1 MNLLRDITNEKE
13 FRLHLKAK
21 SVKGF
26 ECDGCYFQKFGSCDN
41 MKCTPH
47 NRKDK
52 KNIIWV
58 EVT

>member
-1 MNLLRDITNEKE
+1 VKLLIGMTNENELK
-13 FRLHLKAK
+13 LHLKAK
-21 SVKGF
+21 RVKGY
-26 ECDGCYFQKFGSCDN
+26 ECDGCYFQKFGGCDT

-47 NRKDK
+47 ERKDK

>member
-13 FRLHLKAK
+13 FKLHLKAK
-21 SVKGF
+21 SVKGDS
-26 ECDGCYFQKFGSCDN
+26 CDGCYFEKLGGCSL
-41 MKCTPH
+41 MMCTKIE
-47 NRKDK
+47 RKDN